1 MNGVCRV
8 SISLLYRGIKNKF
21 KLNLVISK
29 YFYLNNVLYL
39 FFIKWLFSIVIFE

>member
-1 MNGVCRV
+1 MVFVGLVLV
-8 SISLLYRGIKNKF
+8 YYIEEYKI